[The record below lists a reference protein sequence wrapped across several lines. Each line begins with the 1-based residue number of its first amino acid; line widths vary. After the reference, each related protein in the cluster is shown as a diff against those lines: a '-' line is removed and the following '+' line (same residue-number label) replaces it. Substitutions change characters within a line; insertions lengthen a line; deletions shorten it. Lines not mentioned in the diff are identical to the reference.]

1 MGRSLIFNSPNCTV
15 CLCLSHSR
23 SAVLSSPSCFWHPPI
38 VPLCPSPTP
47 SSCFVI
53 LPPSQFCPP
62 PSHSVLPCLCCLTVC
77 PLFPSFVPYLPG
89 IRSLAGWQADGT
101 DEDDRDWLIPN
112 LLSPCHSRQQ
122 RREES
127 KRESARQRVMEPARW
142 SQLSD
147 GESFM
152 VLRTQQLH
160 RARLYG
166 SALLSIFLVGSRCRP
181 SCVYPGFVLS
191 CSPTPLST
199 STSYFAVPS
208 FPRFLVALPLDVVK
222 IIWLLSCV
230 SLLKCKVI
238 FQHMTYAPL
247 R

>member
-1 MGRSLIFNSPNCTV
+1 MCLRLPRSSPAVLADAHLLLPSARLPLRGSPSVNFSRLPPV
-15 CLCLSHSR
+15 SPLCL
-23 SAVLSSPSCFWHPPI
+23 
-38 VPLCPSPTP
+38 
-47 SSCFVI
+47 
-53 LPPSQFCPP
+53 
-62 PSHSVLPCLCCLTVC
+62 LCCPLL
-77 PLFPSFVPYLPG
+77 PLFFFFPGNVPSLPG

-101 DEDDRDWLIPN
+101 DEDGRDWLIPN
-112 LLSPCHSRQQ
+112 LLSPCHSGPQ
-122 RREES
+122 RSEGS
-127 KRESARQRVMEPARW
+127 KREREKERERVMEPARW

-160 RARLYG
+160 RARLHG

-208 FPRFLVALPLDVVK
+208 LLRFLVATRLDVVK
-222 IIWLLSCV
+222 ITPLPSCV
-230 SLLKCKVI
+230 
-238 FQHMTYAPL
+238 FA
-247 R
+247 

>member
-1 MGRSLIFNSPNCTV
+1 MCFCLPHSSP
-15 CLCLSHSR
+15 
-23 SAVLSSPSCFWHPPI
+23 AVLSLPSRFWRPPFL
-38 VPLCPSPTP
+38 PLGPTP
-47 SSCFVI
+47 SVARPVPV
-53 LPPSQFCPP
+53 LPASPSQ
-62 PSHSVLPCLCCLTVC
+62 S
-77 PLFPSFVPYLPG
+77 SFVSSVVSRPLLPLSPGNVPSLPG

-101 DEDDRDWLIPN
+101 DEDGRDWLIPN
-112 LLSPCHSRQQ
+112 LLSPCHSGPQ
-122 RREES
+122 RRERS
-127 KRESARQRVMEPARW
+127 KSEREKERERVMEPARW

-160 RARLYG
+160 RARLHG

-199 STSYFAVPS
+199 STSYFTVPS
-208 FPRFLVALPLDVVK
+208 MPCFLVAARLDVVK

-230 SLLKCKVI
+230 
-238 FQHMTYAPL
+238 FA
-247 R
+247 

>member
-1 MGRSLIFNSPNCTV
+1 MRSVIFNSPNCAV
-15 CLCLSHSR
+15 ACLSIFPGQ
-23 SAVLSSPSCFWHPPI
+23 V
-38 VPLCPSPTP
+38 
-47 SSCFVI
+47 
-53 LPPSQFCPP
+53 LPPSLTPTFSSPRPDSHFRAHPLLTSPGVPQSARFVSSVVPFSP
-62 PSHSVLPCLCCLTVC
+62 FFSPSNV
-77 PLFPSFVPYLPG
+77 PSLPG

-101 DEDDRDWLIPN
+101 DEDGRDWLIPN
-112 LLSPCHSRQQ
+112 LLSPCHSGPQ
-122 RREES
+122 RSEGS
-127 KRESARQRVMEPARW
+127 KREREKERERVMEPARW

-160 RARLYG
+160 RARLHG

-208 FPRFLVALPLDVVK
+208 LLRFLVARRLDVVK
-222 IIWLLSCV
+222 NPSTSLTCLYLS
-230 SLLKCKVI
+230 I
-238 FQHMTYAPL
+238 M
-247 R
+247 